1 MTELPSGTVT
11 FLFTDIE
18 GSTRLLK
25 SLGDRYE
32 AVLNEH
38 DRCLREAFEAAHGQ
52 EVDTQGDAFF
62 AAFGRAGDAVAA
74 AVDVQRRLQRCA
86 WPEGADVRVRVG
98 IHTAE
103 PKVGEHRYI
112 GIGVHRT
119 ARICAAAHGGQVL
132 LSSATRELVEDSL
145 PEGVELLDLGSHSL
159 KDLDRPEHLYQVAGP
174 ELPGDFPPVRA
185 AEALVAAET
194 PFAGRE
200 GELAA
205 ATQASLKRRAPSRRT
220 VLLAMLAGAL
230 AAAVAVPLF
239 ALGQGEKGGHPA
251 AAAVPIP
258 RNSVAM
264 IDPVANRVVAAVP
277 VGERPLA
284 VATDE
289 SFAWV
294 ANYLDSTLTKID
306 LTTRTPVKT
315 IGLPVTP
322 TGVEAAQG
330 SVWVVYN
337 GCDAACDA
345 RAGANAGSG
354 ERALLLKINSATDD
368 IVWTKRLGE
377 GGPGRVDVAV
387 AGGSAWVSNE
397 NDWTV
402 TRVAADTGAVQ
413 ATIDEKVDGAK
424 GIVAA
429 VGAMWV
435 LEYPD
440 SWIARIPLKTGVV
453 AQTIA
458 VDEPYVVSVG
468 PAGFWVGGRRAQ
480 SLWRIDP
487 ARITVAESV
496 HIPAPASALA
506 VGPERV
512 WVAHRPQGYVTGLD
526 PVDGALERVSIG
538 HGISD
543 IAVGGGAVWVT
554 VP

>member
-1 MTELPSGTVT
+1 VTELPSGTVT

-25 SLGDRYE
+25 SLGDGYE
-32 AVLNEH
+32 TVLNEH
-38 DRCLREAFEAAHGQ
+38 DRCLREAFEAAQGQ

-62 AAFGRAGDAVAA
+62 AAFARASDAVAA
-74 AVDVQRRLQRCA
+74 AVEVQRRLPGCA

-112 GIGVHRT
+112 GIGVHRA

-145 PEGVELLDLGSHSL
+145 PEGVDLRDLGSHSL
-159 KDLDRPEHLYQVAGP
+159 KDLDRPEHLFQVTGP
-174 ELPGDFPPVRA
+174 ELPDDFPSVRA
-185 AEALVAAET
+185 AEALVSAET

-205 ATQASLKRRAPSRRT
+205 AAQASLRRRALSRRS
-220 VLLAMLAGAL
+220 VLVAMLAGAI

-239 ALGQGEKGGHPA
+239 ALGQGEKGVEA
-251 AAAVPIP
+251 AAAGVPIP
-258 RNSVAM
+258 RNSVAI
-264 IDPVANRVVAAVP
+264 IDPVANRVLAAVP
-277 VGERPLA
+277 VGERPLEVA
-284 VATDE
+284 VDASD
-289 SFAWV
+289 AWV
-294 ANYLDSTLTKID
+294 ANYLDATLTKID
-306 LTTRTPVKT
+306 LTTRKPVKT

-322 TGVEAAQG
+322 TGVEATNGA
-330 SVWVVYN
+330 VWVVYN
-337 GCDAACDA
+337 GCDIACDV
-345 RAGANAGSG
+345 RAGAHAGSG
-354 ERALLLKINSATDD
+354 ERASLLKIDSATND
-368 IVWTKRLGE
+368 IIWTRRLGK

-402 TRVAADTGAVQ
+402 TRVAADTGSIE

-429 VGAMWV
+429 ADSIWV

-440 SWIARIPLKTGVV
+440 SWLARIPLKTELV
-453 AQTIA
+453 ADTLA

-480 SLWRIDP
+480 SLWHIDP

-496 HIPAPASALA
+496 HMPAPATALA
-506 VGPERV
+506 VGQERV
-512 WVAHRPQGYVTGLD
+512 WVAHRPQGYVTSLD
-526 PVDGALERVSIG
+526 PVDGALERVTIG